1 MIDLEVRS
9 LNSLRSVL
17 AIQEWMW
24 SEAQFA
30 RLCQWRSLHKLM
42 RLLSRFSR
50 ARLCVTPNTAAH
62 QALLSLGLSR
72 QEHWSGLPFPYPMHE
87 SEKWKWSHLV
97 VSDSCPTQSYRPR
110 QEYGTGVPS
119 PSAMSLS
126 YMAFIVL
133 MYVPF
138 MSPFWRF
145 FIINGGWILSKPF
158 STSIDYDWI
167 FLFFNLLAWYNT
179 LIVLQKSK
187 NLHIP
192 RINPTWSRYMTLLT
206 NY

>member
-1 MIDLEVRS
+1 MCGSAGLGRYSKQKLSIWSSMIDLEVIS

-87 SEKWKWSHLV
+87 SEKWKWSLSV
-97 VSDSCPTQSYRPR
+97 VSDSYDPMGC
-110 QEYGTGVPS
+110 
-119 PSAMSLS
+119 SLPGS
-126 YMAFIVL
+126 SVHRIFQARVLEWGAIAFSSL
-133 MYVPF
+133 
-138 MSPFWRF
+138 W
-145 FIINGGWILSKPF
+145 
-158 STSIDYDWI
+158 D
-167 FLFFNLLAWYNT
+167 
-179 LIVLQKSK
+179 
-187 NLHIP
+187 
-192 RINPTWSRYMTLLT
+192 
-206 NY
+206 